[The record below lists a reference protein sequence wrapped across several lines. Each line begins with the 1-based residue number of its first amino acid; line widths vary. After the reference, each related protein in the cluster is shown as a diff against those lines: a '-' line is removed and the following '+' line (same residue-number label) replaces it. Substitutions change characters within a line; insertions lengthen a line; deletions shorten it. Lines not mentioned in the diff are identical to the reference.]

1 MSSEDDLSH
10 LSFAELFREEANVQA
25 RVLSDG
31 LLALE
36 RAPTDPGHLEA
47 CMRAAHSLKGAARI
61 VALQTGVDV
70 AHAMEDCFVRA
81 QGGELVLGALHIDEL
96 LRGVDLLLR
105 VGGEGDVQCAE
116 VANFVDALER
126 VVAGEPAPWQ
136 AAAVAT
142 NIALHAVEKVTPRV
156 VALAADGE
164 APEPSQRSAGGRVVK
179 NVTGYD
185 LCKLIAGSWG
195 TLAVLTEVSVKV
207 LPRPPFTAT
216 LVLSGL
222 DPARACAAMA
232 RACASP
238 APITGAT
245 HLNIHDGRPAT
256 LLRLEGFEPSVRVRI
271 DALRALLAD
280 FDKAELLEGGDS
292 LGLWRE
298 IGEVTPL
305 GPLTS
310 PLWRVSIPA
319 AEAPALV
326 SGLAPETW
334 MMDWAGGLVWV
345 VAKEPPRLPGR
356 DGHVQYWGGAPAGAK
371 PDAASRLSPAALR
384 ISQGLKAAFDPTD
397 VFNRGRLLPPLGAG

>member
-1 MSSEDDLSH
+1 MDGAPPLSGLHKPRDEADLVDLVAQTAARDGHLLIEGGGSRSRVGAAPAEGAEQVDLSAF
-10 LSFAELFREEANVQA
+10 SGVIDYEPTELVLTAGPATPMDEIEA
-25 RVLSDG
+25 
-31 LLALE
+31 LLAANGQMLAFE
-36 RAPTDPGHLEA
+36 PPRHVHLCGRSDAIPTLGGALA
-47 CMRAAHSLKGAARI
+47 SNAAGSRRLSAGAARDHF
-61 VALQTGVDV
+61 LG
-70 AHAMEDCFVRA
+70 FRA
-81 QGGELVLGALHIDEL
+81 VSG
-96 LRGVDLLLR
+96 R
-105 VGGEGDVQCAE
+105 
-116 VANFVDALER
+116 
-126 VVAGEPAPWQ
+126 
-136 AAAVAT
+136 
-142 NIALHAVEKVTPRV
+142 
-156 VALAADGE
+156 GE
-164 APEPSQRSAGGRVVK
+164 AFKAGGKVVK
-179 NVTGYD
+179 NVTGFD
-185 LCKLIAGSWG
+185 LSKVMAGSWG